1 MHTIQTV
8 IPTAVRPSARSTG
21 ATPARGRTASAA
33 RRAARLLSA
42 WAERHLLDTRETR
55 QVPATP
61 RREYP
66 LPWA

>member
-8 IPTAVRPSARSTG
+8 IPTAARPSTRSASTTVAG
-21 ATPARGRTASAA
+21 RGESAQ

-42 WAERHLLDTRETR
+42 WAERRLLGTPSTDRA
-55 QVPATP
+55 PAAP
-61 RREYP
+61 RRELP

>member
-8 IPTAVRPSARSTG
+8 IPTAVRPSTRS
-21 ATPARGRTASAA
+21 ASTTVAHRDGSTR

-42 WAERHLLDTRETR
+42 WAERRLLGTPGTDRA
-55 QVPATP
+55 PAVP
-61 RREYP
+61 RRELP